1 MSPSSTKQPI
11 RSYGRHPIYNNPNR
25 RQLPFPKN
33 TYPSHPKCKRLFHK
47 HITNNQAGVKVAELR
62 TKSKEQLEQQLLELK
77 QELAS
82 LKVQKLT
89 RPAVPQIGVVRKDI
103 ARVLTVINAL
113 QRENVRA
120 FYADKKLI
128 PKDLRE
134 KKTRALRRALSKQDA
149 ARITP
154 RERKRRAAFPKR
166 VYAIKA

>member
-1 MSPSSTKQPI
+1 M
-11 RSYGRHPIYNNPNR
+11 
-25 RQLPFPKN
+25 
-33 TYPSHPKCKRLFHK
+33 
-47 HITNNQAGVKVAELR
+47 AGVKVAELR
-62 TKSKEQLEQQLLELK
+62 NKSKEQLEEQLLSLK

-120 FYADKKLI
+120 FYAGKKHI

-134 KKTRALRRALSKQDA
+134 KKTRALRRALSKEDA

-154 RERKRRAAFPKR
+154 RERKRRGAFPKR